1 MRAAW
6 RVCDNFYQR
15 ESMISISSSTLAT
28 IYIGSW
34 YFRSVSGDLGP
45 DLVVQV
51 PRLDFQYMIR
61 LIVFSLRR
69 GRCFWHVVCVR
80 AAQSGRSFT
89 TLSGCVVVRACLLSI
104 WLAYALSSILLPG

>member
-1 MRAAW
+1 M
-6 RVCDNFYQR
+6 
-15 ESMISISSSTLAT
+15 
-28 IYIGSW
+28 
-34 YFRSVSGDLGP
+34 
-45 DLVVQV
+45 VQV

-89 TLSGCVVVRACLLSI
+89 TFSGCVVVRARLLATC
-104 WLAYALSSILLPG
+104 LAYALSSILFLASSGIISDYI